1 MVHFVGAG
9 PGAPDLITLRGR
21 RLLETA
27 DVIIYAGSLVNPE
40 LLNCAKEGCQIH
52 NSAYMDLDQVIDVMK
67 QSEEAGRTT
76 VRLHTGDP
84 SVYGAIREQIDRLK
98 AAGISYDVCPG
109 VSSFFGAAASLGC
122 EYTLPE
128 VSQSIIITRMAGRT
142 AVPDRESVRSFAAHQ
157 ATMILFLSVGMIE
170 DVVRELTEGGYQPDT
185 PAAVV
190 YKATWEDEKI
200 VRAPL
205 DRLAEQV
212 NAAGIQ
218 KTALIIVGKV
228 LGDDYALSKL
238 YDKHFTT
245 EYRTGV

>member
-1 MVHFVGAG
+1 
-9 PGAPDLITLRGR
+9 
-21 RLLETA
+21 LLETA

-40 LLNCAKEGCQIH
+40 LLSFAKEGCRIH
-52 NSAYMDLDQVIDVMK
+52 NSACMNLEQVIEVMK
-67 QSEEAGRTT
+67 QAEAEGKTT

-84 SVYGAIREQIDRLK
+84 SVYGAIREQIDLLK
-98 AAGISYDVCPG
+98 RDGISYDVCPG
-109 VSSFFGAAASLGC
+109 VSSFFGAAASLAC

-128 VSQSIIITRMAGRT
+128 VSQSIIITRMSGRT
-142 AVPDRESVRSFAAHQ
+142 TVPDGESVRSFAAHQ

-200 VRAPL
+200 VRASL
-205 DRLAEQV
+205 DELAEKVQ
-212 NAAGIQ
+212 AAGIK

-245 EYRTGV
+245 EYRRGV